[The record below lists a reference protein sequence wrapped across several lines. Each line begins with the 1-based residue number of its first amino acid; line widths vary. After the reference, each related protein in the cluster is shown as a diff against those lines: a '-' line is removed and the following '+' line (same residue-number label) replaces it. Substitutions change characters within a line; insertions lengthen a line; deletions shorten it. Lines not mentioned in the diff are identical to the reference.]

1 MCFVWYNQQAVI
13 CMNENPCQL
22 TLRLPWIL
30 ILFVLV

>member
-1 MCFVWYNQQAVI
+1 
-13 CMNENPCQL
+13 MNENPCQL